1 MQVGFWEIMLT
12 LLVAVVVLGPERL
25 PKAAHFLGKS
35 FAGIKKAVQSL
46 QDDISSSSD
55 T

>member
-35 FAGIKKAVQSL
+35 MASVKKAWQSL
-46 QDDISSSSD
+46 QEEVK
-55 T
+55 